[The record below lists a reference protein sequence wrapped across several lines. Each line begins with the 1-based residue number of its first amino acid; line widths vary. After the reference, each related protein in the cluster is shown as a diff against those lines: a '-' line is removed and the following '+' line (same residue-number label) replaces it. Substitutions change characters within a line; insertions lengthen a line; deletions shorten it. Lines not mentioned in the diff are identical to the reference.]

1 MKLEGCF
8 MPGTSVH
15 LLLPGPVGPSG
26 CFEVGVVSH
35 NLPLQTQRKFATSA
49 ANALIAAENA
59 EVRRINAHAVDEVQK
74 SGLFNG
80 ILVKCPVFLSSCN
93 ES

>member
-1 MKLEGCF
+1 